1 MYKSNSKVRDFIIQQ
16 IESHASD
23 IVPLVAK
30 EFGFSRQRAHVYI
43 AKEVMA
49 GTLIKVG
56 DNRWTRYFL
65 AGSKNIEFSVKIKP
79 GLAEDLVWS
88 KYIKPMVLSYPENI
102 RNICNYGFT
111 EILNNA
117 IDHSDGTSIFV
128 NIQIDEHDINI
139 IIMDNGVGI
148 FQKIYKALALDSM
161 RESILHLS
169 KGKFTTDPSKH
180 TGEGIFF
187 TSRICDNFSIISDNL
202 YYTFAGEDWFLSS
215 EKQEGFGKGTFI
227 KMTISLNSKK
237 TTKEIMDQFADEE
250 IGFQKTIVAVALSA
264 DPNDPHVSRSQAKRL
279 LMGLDK
285 FKQVVLDF
293 KGVVSVG
300 QAFVDEVFRV
310 FQNEHPGIS
319 IQYFNANSEVDS
331 MIKRGLPQKK

>member
-1 MYKSNSKVRDFIIQQ
+1 MYQSNSKVRDFIIQ
-16 IESHASD
+16 EVEGHASD
-23 IVPLVAK
+23 IVPVLAK
-30 EFGFSRQRAHVYI
+30 EFGFSRQRAHFYV

-56 DNRWTRYFL
+56 DNRWSRYFL

-79 GLAEDLVWS
+79 GLAEDLIWS
-88 KYIKPMVLSYPENI
+88 KYVRPMVLSYPENI
-102 RNICNYGFT
+102 RNICNHGFT
-111 EILNNA
+111 EIFNNA
-117 IDHSDGTSIFV
+117 IDHSGGTSIFV
-128 NIQIDEHDINI
+128 NVQIDDNINI
-139 IIMDNGVGI
+139 VIMDNGVGI
-148 FQKIYKALALDSM
+148 FQKIQKALGLDSM

-187 TSRICDNFSIISDNL
+187 TSRICDSFSIVSDNL
-202 YYTFAGEDWFLSS
+202 NYIFAGEDWFLSS
-215 EKQEGFGKGTFI
+215 EKNEAFGKGTFI
-227 KMTISLNSKK
+227 KMVISLNSIK
-237 TTKEIMDQFADEE
+237 TTKEIMDKFADVE

-285 FKQVVLDF
+285 FRQIILDF
-293 KGVVSVG
+293 KGVSSVG

-310 FQNEHPGIS
+310 FQNEHPQIN
-319 IQYFNANSEVDS
+319 IQYFNANSEVET
-331 MIKRGLPQKK
+331 MIKRGLPHK